1 MYLCKKYLVM
11 IITAPD
17 LFLIDGELLTSDGF
31 GGFMKIHNYQG
42 SLDGACSVY
51 SLTMSLLYENIV
63 AYEETETPSR
73 KNGGR
78 LLKELFSNYGLIK
91 SGFHFSILK
100 KIIEKYKTAHW
111 RVEYKDGSP
120 SECVKGICR
129 EIGNGCAPIIGI
141 GYCGLEYGHAL
152 LVVGYEENDGKVEK
166 IYCLD
171 PGAPTPKT
179 SVWNSYIDVRDLR
192 KRSKYVNTMTTD
204 HALVKIEDY
213 IIIENKK
220 DIPISRQ

>member
-1 MYLCKKYLVM
+1 MCIFAKTFVM

-17 LFLIDGELLTSDGF
+17 LFLMDGELLTSDGF

-91 SGFHFSILK
+91 RGFHFSMQHIH
-100 KIIEKYKTAHW
+100 I
-111 RVEYKDGSP
+111 
-120 SECVKGICR
+120 
-129 EIGNGCAPIIGI
+129 
-141 GYCGLEYGHAL
+141 
-152 LVVGYEENDGKVEK
+152 
-166 IYCLD
+166 
-171 PGAPTPKT
+171 
-179 SVWNSYIDVRDLR
+179 
-192 KRSKYVNTMTTD
+192 TD
-204 HALVKIEDY
+204 Y
-213 IIIENKK
+213 
-220 DIPISRQ
+220 Q